1 MESKKI
7 KAEAKE
13 NNGFIRRFS
22 SDCRILTPAKNCLTI
37 TIASSRF

>member
-13 NNGFIRRFS
+13 NNGFIRRFLFEKALQDFDS
-22 SDCRILTPAKNCLTI
+22 C
-37 TIASSRF
+37 